1 MPPQLLAFYQQNQ
14 RLVMMIAIGLA
25 VLVLGGI
32 GWAVFGPKEEAA
44 KHTVGM
50 EKLAEKELKL
60 AQVGNLGRAIEIQAL
75 LAREQIHVNLEIESE
90 TKVQVMFMKDTTI
103 GDRDKAVLALV
114 QSGLMD
120 SNVGLEAFD
129 KGDLTA
135 SREEKRIKL
144 VRAQQG
150 ELARLIKK
158 IDPIR
163 DAAVS
168 IAIPE
173 PSIFRADE
181 KPITASVQVSIDS
194 GSTLS
199 RDKVRAITNLVVG
212 SIQGMDDKHV
222 SISDTN
228 GMTYNSILDSGADMN
243 DTLKDQDSYMRQK
256 IVSQLD
262 RLVGAGNY
270 TVTVSTE
277 LRQSP
282 RETMVEQF
290 DPQGAVLSSKQSF
303 NENLNSNKVNRSA
316 IGPATVM
323 LPNNMENQSMS
334 SNLPNAASPLTT
346 ILPISGAATPG
357 GQTPTQPGGK
367 DYLRNGVEVSYRNS
381 KTQWLETSPAGMIED
396 ITVAVTIDNNHYP
409 DSMSKDDLQ
418 VLLAR
423 AASPKVRP
431 ENVSIAKSDIRP
443 NQAMNGEGS
452 SGSSGSSSGSNGSD
466 NASAPSE
473 APSDMSWLLWAG
485 GAVAACLLV
494 ILMLNMGNK
503 PANNLFDESMMQAQ
517 HEMQQLRE
525 ITQHQQNQL
534 NMTQQ
539 QTQQIIESQQRQIEQ
554 ALALEEQRL
563 QQGQQVAMMP
573 QHSQASNGMM
583 ESNGQ
588 YGDNGST
595 DSLEQTL
602 DDLRHNLDEA
612 DDSDFQI
619 QNWIESS

>member
-1 MPPQLLAFYQQNQ
+1 MPPQIAAFFQNQ
-14 RLVMMIAIGLA
+14 RNVMIAGGAALLLIIVAIVLA
-25 VLVLGGI
+25 VVLNKGGNEVHNP
-32 GWAVFGPKEEAA
+32 GKDP
-44 KHTVGM
+44 
-50 EKLAEKELKL
+50 LKPEQLHL
-60 AQVGNLGRAIEIQAL
+60 AQVGSLGRAIEIQSL
-75 LAREQIHVNLEIESE
+75 LAREQIHVDTAIESDTKIQLNFVKE
-90 TKVQVMFMKDTTI
+90 TTV

-194 GSTLS
+194 GSSLS

-357 GQTPTQPGGK
+357 GQIPTQPGGK

-431 ENVSIAKSDIRP
+431 ENVSIAKTDTRP
-443 NQAMNGEGS
+443 NQPMNGEGS
-452 SGSSGSSSGSNGSD
+452 SGSSGNSGASGAGD

-573 QHSQASNGMM
+573 QHSQASNGMV
-583 ESNGQ
+583 ESNQ
-588 YGDNGST
+588 YGDNAST